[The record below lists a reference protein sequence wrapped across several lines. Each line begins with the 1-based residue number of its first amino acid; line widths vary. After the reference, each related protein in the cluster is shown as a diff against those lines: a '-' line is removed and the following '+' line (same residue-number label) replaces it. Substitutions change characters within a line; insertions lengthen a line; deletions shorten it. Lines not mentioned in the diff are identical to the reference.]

1 MTDLLQEAKNALDRG
16 DLRRAIACFLRLE
29 DEENDPEWARRAAQ
43 LYRQLGDH
51 VEAVE
56 ALNRAAR
63 EALHRGDVLKSA
75 VLSKQILEINPRHV
89 ETLLRVP
96 ELRDLREAELKS
108 RGLSSLK
115 LSSMLQTEAR
125 AAGVHAIK
133 LDDEIGDDQPLVLEG
148 KREELIE
155 AVEEEVLAARRTTD
169 ALRSTLFAGTNA
181 RTFESLL
188 MNARLVELKKDQEL
202 FHQGDAGDA
211 LYVVAGGTMGVI
223 DEGPPR
229 RGVAKLGEGQFFGE
243 IALLTSLPRNSTLTA
258 LTEAQLIA
266 VDREVVQKLIAADP
280 LFLGILLRFFR
291 DRSVDK
297 LLTTNQ
303 LFTVLSDS
311 DRTNLK
317 KRFRFL
323 EADAGAVLI
332 EQGHKAQGLFILLAG
347 KAEVVRTLPSGT
359 TKLGELVPGDIAGE
373 ISLLTNVPA
382 IGSVRTT
389 EKCWAIELPA
399 AAFEKIVH
407 ARPDAMA
414 FIQQVIEQRVAK
426 TQAIITGNVSGV

>member
-1 MTDLLQEAKNALDRG
+1 MTDLLEEAKEALDRG
-16 DLRRAIACFLRLE
+16 DLRRAINCFLELE
-29 DEENDPEWARRAAQ
+29 KLENDPEWARRAAQ
-43 LYRQLGDH
+43 LYLQLGDMI
-51 VEAVE
+51 ETVE

-63 EALHRGDVLKSA
+63 AALDRGDILKSA

-108 RGLSSLK
+108 RGLTSLK
-115 LSSMLQTEAR
+115 LSSMLATER
-125 AAGVHAIK
+125 RGVGLHAIK

-148 KREELIE
+148 EREELIE
-155 AVEEEVLAARRTTD
+155 AVEEEVLAAQKTTD
-169 ALRSTLFAGTNA
+169 ALRSTLFTGTNA
-181 RTFESLL
+181 KTFQSLL

-211 LYVVAGGTMGVI
+211 LYVIAGGTMGVI

-229 RGVAKLGEGQFFGE
+229 KGVAKLGEGQFFGE
-243 IALLTSLPRNSTLTA
+243 IALLTNQPRSSTLTA
-258 LTEAQLIA
+258 LSDAQLIA
-266 VDREVVQKLIAADP
+266 IDREIVRKLIATDP

-291 DRSVDK
+291 DRSVEN
-297 LLTTNQ
+297 LLSTNQ

-323 EADAGAVLI
+323 EADTGALLI
-332 EQGHKAQGLFILLAG
+332 EQGKKAEGLFILLAG
-347 KAEVVRTLPSGT
+347 RAEVLRTLPTGT
-359 TKLGELVPGDIAGE
+359 TKLGELSPGDIAGE
-373 ISLLTNVPA
+373 ISLLTNIPA
-382 IGSVRTT
+382 MGTVRAT

-399 AAFEKIVH
+399 AAFQKIVH
-407 ARPDAMA
+407 SRPDAMA
-414 FIQQVIEQRVAK
+414 FIQRVIDQRVSK
-426 TQAIITGNVSGV
+426 SKAIISGAGV